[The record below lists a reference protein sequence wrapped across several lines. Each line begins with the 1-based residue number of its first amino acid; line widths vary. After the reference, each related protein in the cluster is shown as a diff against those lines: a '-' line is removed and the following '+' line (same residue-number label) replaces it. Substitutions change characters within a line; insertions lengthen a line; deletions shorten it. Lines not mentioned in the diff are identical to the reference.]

1 MFDWENQD
9 TKEKIF
15 TIAVK
20 LFSRMGYYGVSLQD
34 IAGEVGIKK
43 SSIYNHYH
51 SKEEILDQIYLRF
64 METLIETTP
73 SKELIKNTLDN
84 NPSVEDFWKDRI
96 ATYFKNSVIS
106 ETGRLW
112 AVIFMEQFRDE
123 KAGAL
128 IIEENQRNVETT
140 SMILKLMMKRKL
152 LKKNDP
158 DRMAAEFM
166 YAIRSLHYEY
176 IIRHSFGM
184 DTASCLK
191 RTMDHIDYFF
201 SGS

>member
-1 MFDWENQD
+1 MFDWNNQD

-15 TIAVK
+15 TTAVR
-20 LFSRMGYYGVSLQD
+20 LFSKKGYYGVSLQD

-43 SSIYNHYH
+43 SSIYNHYG
-51 SKEEILDQIYLRF
+51 SKEEILDKIYLRF
-64 METLIETTP
+64 MEALIETTP
-73 SKELIKNTLDN
+73 SKDLIKDMLDS

-96 ATYFKNSVIS
+96 TTYFKNSVIS
-106 ETGRLW
+106 ESGRLW

-128 IIEENQRNVETT
+128 IIEENQRKVENT

-152 LKKNDP
+152 LKKSDP
-158 DRMAAEFM
+158 DKVAAEFM
-166 YAIRSLHYEY
+166 YAVRALHYEY

-201 SGS
+201 SGY